1 MGRSWLG
8 TVLAVAKQI
17 NAIGCLGIP
26 NQASGTV
33 DPGRRVKRKMPAS
46 LYSPASIPYNECSK
60 PEVYAAHLCL
70 YQNHSL
76 EEIGRYSSEYWF
88 DEKKKLRNVGGE
100 EGPLEVSH
108 LCGEDQCVNPEHI
121 CLERWRITNERKEN
135 CHGHGLSATCKHTPR
150 CILQKGGNSR
160 STGYGK
166 KKKNNDAN

>member
-1 MGRSWLG
+1 MLHICVFIRIIVWKRLEDIH
-8 TVLAVAKQI
+8 Q
-17 NAIGCLGIP
+17 NIG
-26 NQASGTV
+26 SM
-33 DPGRRVKRKMPAS
+33 K
-46 LYSPASIPYNECSK
+46 
-60 PEVYAAHLCL
+60 
-70 YQNHSL
+70 
-76 EEIGRYSSEYWF
+76 
-88 DEKKKLRNVGGE
+88 KKKLRNVGGE